1 MAILAA
7 TFSRLALGLYAGLAA
22 SAPSSADTVSVAD
35 AVDRGARMD
44 SVVIIT
50 AIKLLYSV
58 VEVCVCTYATLL
70 FCSALYSTYREKH

>member
-7 TFSRLALGLYAGLAA
+7 TFSRLALGLYAGLAV

-44 SVVIIT
+44 SVVIV
-50 AIKLLYSV
+50 AIKSLYIV
-58 VEVCVCTYATLL
+58 VGICVCTYAMALL
-70 FCSALYSTYREKH
+70 ASALYSTYREKG